1 MQDDD
6 LHVMLYYINGSTG
19 NGVMCFVFIFVTK
32 YVYISYA
39 CQVIQRNDEHE
50 EMIREILVML
60 M

>member
-1 MQDDD
+1 
-6 LHVMLYYINGSTG
+6 
-19 NGVMCFVFIFVTK
+19 MCFVFLVTK

-39 CQVIQRNDEHE
+39 CQVIQRNDENK